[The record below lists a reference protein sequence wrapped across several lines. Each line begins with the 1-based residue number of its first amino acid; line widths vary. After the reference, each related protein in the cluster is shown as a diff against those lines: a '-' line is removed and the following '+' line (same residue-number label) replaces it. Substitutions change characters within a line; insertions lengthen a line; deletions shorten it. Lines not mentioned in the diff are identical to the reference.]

1 MASIQLTQVFLELTN
16 PPNPLEPLFVIPGSA
31 NLIAINPAHLVGVGS
46 VFTGNGVSIDVR
58 QIYVTGGVISPMY
71 VSDSYATVK
80 AYIDA
85 LP

>member
-1 MASIQLTQVFLELTN
+1 MASIQLTQVFLEVTN

-31 NLIAINPAHLVGVGS
+31 NLIAINPTHLVGVGS

-71 VSDSYATVK
+71 VNDSYATVK

-85 LP
+85 L

>member
-1 MASIQLTQVFLELTN
+1 
-16 PPNPLEPLFVIPGSA
+16 LFVIPGSA

-46 VFTGNGVSIDVR
+46 VFTGNGVYIDVR
-58 QIYVTGGVISPMY
+58 QIYVTGGSTSPMY